1 MPANPLLANG
11 QIPSRVRLNLA
22 GAQQPQPAP
31 PVAGVPVQ
39 LAGQALQST
48 AFSNGQFHGGSRLVA
63 EQLFAAA
70 SPRPATAPSS
80 SSFFPSS
87 IQTPSTSYSSSHLI
101 FKRSDKAVTKDTKTK
116 RDLIQLSNGQ
126 TIDDS
131 LLGNADDIEGL
142 TYFGGN
148 EFKQFLH
155 KHHMDPTEDE
165 IKEYDR
171 EPAEGEVMAI
181 MNLCSFCDHEP
192 FLGALILSWKNVR
205 ITMHH
210 ALQAKAQGT
219 CGQF

>member
-1 MPANPLLANG
+1 M
-11 QIPSRVRLNLA
+11 Q
-22 GAQQPQPAP
+22 
-31 PVAGVPVQ
+31 VAGNS
-39 LAGQALQST
+39 LQST
-48 AFSNGQFHGGSRLVA
+48 QFVNGQFHGGSRLVA
-63 EQLFAAA
+63 QQLFASAGPA
-70 SPRPATAPSS
+70 STA
-80 SSFFPSS
+80 FFPASNIPSQPAGS
-87 IQTPSTSYSSSHLI
+87 IFGGHSI
-101 FKRSDKAVTKDTKTK
+101 FKRSDDSTKDKKK
-116 RDLIQLSNGQ
+116 RELVQLSNGQ

-131 LLGNADDIEGL
+131 LLGNADEIEGL
-142 TYFGGN
+142 AYFGGN

-155 KHHMDPTEDE
+155 KQSGDATEDE

-210 ALQAKAQGT
+210 ALQAKSQGT

>member
-1 MPANPLLANG
+1 M
-11 QIPSRVRLNLA
+11 Q
-22 GAQQPQPAP
+22 
-31 PVAGVPVQ
+31 VAGNS
-39 LAGQALQST
+39 LQST
-48 AFSNGQFHGGSRLVA
+48 QFVNGQFHGGSRLVA
-63 EQLFAAA
+63 QQLFASA
-70 SPRPATAPSS
+70 SPAPPTGNTA
-80 SSFFPSS
+80 FFPTSQNFQSS
-87 IQTPSTSYSSSHLI
+87 GSIFGSHSL
-101 FKRSDKAVTKDTKTK
+101 FKRSDSAATKEDKKTK
-116 RDLIQLSNGQ
+116 RDLVQLSNGQ

-131 LLGNADDIEGL
+131 LLGNADEIEGL

-155 KHHMDPTEDE
+155 KQMGDPTEDE

-181 MNLCSFCDHEP
+181 QNLCSFCDHEP

>member
-1 MPANPLLANG
+1 MEQN
-11 QIPSRVRLNLA
+11 
-22 GAQQPQPAP
+22 QQPQPA
-31 PVAGVPVQ
+31 VAGVPVQ
-39 LAGQALQST
+39 VAGNALQST
-48 AFSNGQFHGGSRLVA
+48 QFISGQFHGGSRLLS

-70 SPRPATAPSS
+70 TPRPAST
-80 SSFFPSS
+80 SFFPASPS
-87 IQTPSTSYSSSHLI
+87 VQTQSFGFSNSHSI
-101 FKRSDKAVTKDTKTK
+101 FKRSHAAPEKDTKTK
-116 RDLIQLSNGQ
+116 RDLVQLSNGQ

-131 LLGNADDIEGL
+131 LLGNADEIEGL
-142 TYFGGN
+142 TFFGGN
-148 EFKQFLH
+148 DFKEFLVKQHGGGADL
-155 KHHMDPTEDE
+155 EDE

-192 FLGALILSWKNVR
+192 FQGALILTWRKVR